1 MLILIYY
8 LSAGVIAGITAGLLG
23 LGGGVV
29 IVPLLYAVFLLEG
42 LAPGATMQLAVGTSL
57 ATIVFTA
64 ISAGY
69 SHHKLG
75 NVLVNTLYV
84 LAPGIV
90 LGAFLGAGIADAL
103 PTDILKRA
111 FGVFELIIAMQI
123 GFGLKPSAHRTLP
136 AVPGQM
142 LAGSL
147 IGTISAVMGIG
158 GGSLTVP
165 YLLWCNVSMRQAV
178 GTSAA
183 CGLPIALAG
192 TTGFI
197 VTGLD
202 HPELPRWSLGYVYWP
217 AALSIVIMSVLFAP
231 LGARLASKLPIQ
243 TLKRLF
249 AMVLALI
256 GLKMIFW

>member
-75 NVLVNTLYV
+75 NVQPETLFY
-84 LAPGIV
+84 LAPGII
-90 LGAFLGAGIADAL
+90 LGALLGAAIADAL
-103 PTDILKRA
+103 PTDILKRT
-111 FGVFELIIAMQI
+111 FGVFELIIALQI

-136 AVPGQM
+136 AVPG
-142 LAGSL
+142 LVLTGSL
-147 IGTISAVMGIG
+147 IGTISTVMGIG

-165 YLLWCNVSMRQAV
+165 FLLWCNVSMRQAV

-192 TTGFI
+192 TAGFI

-202 HPELPRWSLGYVYWP
+202 HSELPRWSLGYVYLP
-217 AALSIVIMSVLFAP
+217 AVLSIVIMSVLFAP
-231 LGARLASKLPIQ
+231 IGARLANKLPIH

-249 AMVLALI
+249 AVMLALI
-256 GLKMIFW
+256 GLKMILW